1 MRSLS
6 AADIVQVWELGESSQ
21 VVDKGL
27 LLLAA
32 AHPDRPYRELA
43 RLSVG
48 RRNTVLCALRERM
61 FGPQLR
67 ARVECPTC
75 GEKLEFSAALAELCR
90 LDAEAPKEREH
101 RLSIDEFE
109 VWFRPPRVSD
119 LAAAAAALG
128 DVGEV
133 RRTLLRDCVRRAE
146 RDGTMIAADDL
157 PVAVVEAI
165 EDELDDLDPNSDVVV
180 GFGCA
185 GCGHAWSAGFDI
197 ATFLWSEVAFL
208 AQHLFDE
215 VDLLARAYGWS
226 EDTIL
231 AMSSTRRRRYLDRIA
246 G

>member
-6 AADIVQVWELGESSQ
+6 AADVVQVWELGESSR

-48 RRNTVLCALRERM
+48 RRNTVLFALRERM
-61 FGPQLR
+61 FGPLLR
-67 ARVECPTC
+67 ALVHCPAC
-75 GEKLEFSAALAELCR
+75 GEKLEFSTALAELCR
-90 LDAEAPKEREH
+90 LDAAAPDEREH
-101 RLSIDEFE
+101 RLSVDEFE

-133 RRTLLRDCVRRAE
+133 RRTLFRDCVCHAE
-146 RDGTMIAADDL
+146 RDGAAIAADDL
-157 PVAVVEAI
+157 PATVVEAI
-165 EDELDDLDPNSDVVV
+165 EDELGELDPNGDVVV
-180 GFGCA
+180 GFDCA
-185 GCGHAWSAGFDI
+185 GCGHPWSTGFDI
-197 ATFLWSEVAFL
+197 ASFLWSEVAFL

-231 AMSSTRRRRYLDRIA
+231 AMSSVRRRRYLDRIA